1 VSRGGPGCGCWVCQ
15 TVVFPRLRGLAARAA
30 EEEIAGVEACVA
42 CDAESEGKAAEVS
55 VGGAR

>member
-1 VSRGGPGCGCWVCQ
+1 VCQ

-30 EEEIAGVEACVA
+30 EEEIAEVEACVA

-55 VGGAR
+55 VGGARWGD